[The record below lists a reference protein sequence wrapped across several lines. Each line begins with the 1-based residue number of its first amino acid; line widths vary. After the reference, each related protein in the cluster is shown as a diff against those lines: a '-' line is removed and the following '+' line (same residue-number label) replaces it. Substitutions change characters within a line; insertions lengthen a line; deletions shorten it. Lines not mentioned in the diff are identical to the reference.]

1 MNWETIMC
9 FGDSITIGSRSML
22 AYPEYCGDFLSK
34 STNKK
39 WNVINHAKAGYTT
52 IDLARSINENFFNL
66 KNCNPEIATIMIG
79 TNDLKCNTS
88 IEDFKIAYNQV
99 LIKARLIVGNSNV
112 ILFKIPTLIDGVML
126 PYKIEMNEKME
137 EFNDYIQSV
146 GDKEG
151 LLVKE
156 FAVKADDF
164 YDGVH
169 LNESGSREWGRQIA
183 KLITS
188 MRYSSESPV
197 EVKKAFV

>member
-22 AYPEYCGDFLSK
+22 AYPEYCGYFLSK

-39 WNVINHAKAGYTT
+39 WNVINHAKAGYKT

-79 TNDLKCNTS
+79 TNDLKSNSS

-99 LIKARLIVGNSNV
+99 LIKVRLIVGNSNI
-112 ILFKIPTLIDGVML
+112 ILFKIPTLVEGVML
-126 PYKIEMNEKME
+126 PYKIEMNERMK

-151 LLVKE
+151 LLVEE
-156 FAVKADDF
+156 FIVNPDDF

-169 LNESGSREWGRQIA
+169 LNATGSRNWGKQIA
-183 KLITS
+183 KLITG
-188 MRYSSESPV
+188 MRYSA
-197 EVKKAFV
+197 EVSFEMNNSAR